1 MENTVEEFSLLGP
14 TAPFL
19 LTSSA
24 DWSKRPP
31 GIQPGVTIILRTRD
45 RPLFLK
51 RAVKS
56 IAAQSLPDLTVCVV
70 NDGGNR
76 QATEQIVRAE
86 MRAGVEIEFVHNAKP
101 VGQVEAL
108 NLGLKYVR
116 REFFAIHDD
125 DDSWSPDFLT
135 EMAGF
140 LRQQESARFIGVA
153 CHSAIIDEDV
163 ENDRIV
169 FKGAHDHHR
178 FGPVL
183 SLFKLLHFYSH
194 PPPIAVMMR
203 CAALDIASANNPR
216 MHVMYDCEWMVR
228 VVMNADVAVVDKTL
242 AFYHL
247 RKADR
252 MGLGSARNSV
262 FEFGKDFGSLL
273 VLIQNELLRHEL
285 RNGTLGA
292 GFASSLV
299 HLLND
304 SHVLLNQETAEY
316 LARRARRYFQRRK
329 RIRKVEAVFRRL
341 STALGLRRKAS
352 TKARTTGTT
361 MQSEASRK
369 RNI

>member
-1 MENTVEEFSLLGP
+1 LLGP

-140 LRQQESARFIGVA
+140 LRQQESATYTRRA
-153 CHSAIIDEDV
+153 
-163 ENDRIV
+163 
-169 FKGAHDHHR
+169 
-178 FGPVL
+178 
-183 SLFKLLHFYSH
+183 
-194 PPPIAVMMR
+194 
-203 CAALDIASANNPR
+203 PR
-216 MHVMYDCEWMVR
+216 
-228 VVMNADVAVVDKTL
+228 A
-242 AFYHL
+242 
-247 RKADR
+247 
-252 MGLGSARNSV
+252 
-262 FEFGKDFGSLL
+262 
-273 VLIQNELLRHEL
+273 
-285 RNGTLGA
+285 
-292 GFASSLV
+292 
-299 HLLND
+299 
-304 SHVLLNQETAEY
+304 
-316 LARRARRYFQRRK
+316 ARRAPQRPRPATSLGGDLADMTSHTGI
-329 RIRKVEAVFRRL
+329 RIP
-341 STALGLRRKAS
+341 
-352 TKARTTGTT
+352 RTHAWPPQTPSVRWIRGDRHLPIDR
-361 MQSEASRK
+361 M
-369 RNI
+369 